1 MVKLSRKNAK
11 HLQRE
16 MSIPKEEVKKFP
28 LISLAQRIALKGI
41 ETMSTE
47 MFSSIMIRMVM

>member
-1 MVKLSRKNAK
+1 MVKLLRKNAK